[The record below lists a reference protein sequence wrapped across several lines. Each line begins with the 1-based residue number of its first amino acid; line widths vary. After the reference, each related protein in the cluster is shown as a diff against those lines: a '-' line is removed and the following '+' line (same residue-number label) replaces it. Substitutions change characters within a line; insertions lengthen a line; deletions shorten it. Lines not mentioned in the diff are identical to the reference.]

1 MTLSRPTSDQPQ
13 TPAQNAWTTRS
24 LLSWMSSA
32 FAEKNLDSPRLLAE
46 MLLAHTLG
54 CDRMRLYM
62 DADRPA
68 NEDERA
74 RLRAMVSRALRHEPV
89 QYLISEAWFFSM
101 PFFVD
106 RRVLV
111 PRPSTET
118 IVETVIQTARAIDG
132 PLRIADICTGSGC
145 ISVALAKHLRNT
157 TIDATDISDDA
168 LTVAALNA
176 ERHAVTPAIRFHQG
190 DLLEP
195 LPDSPGYDFLVSNP
209 PYIPD
214 HEWDSV
220 EPNVKD
226 HEPERALRAGPDGLD
241 LIRPLLDRAPD
252 HLAAGGMLLIEIAS
266 CNSERVLDLAK
277 SDARLAEPLILND
290 FEGLPRVLQARRA

>member
-1 MTLSRPTSDQPQ
+1 MTG
-13 TPAQNAWTTRS
+13 
-24 LLSWMSSA
+24 A
-32 FAEKNLDSPRLLAE
+32 FTEKNLDSPRLLAE

-74 RLRAMVSRALRHEPV
+74 RLRAMVTRALRHEPV
-89 QYLISEAWFFSM
+89 QYLVSEAWFFSM
-101 PFFVD
+101 PFLVD

-118 IVETVIQTARAIDG
+118 IVETVIQTARAIDR

-145 ISVALAKHLRNT
+145 ISIALAKHLRNA

-168 LTVAALNA
+168 LSVAALNA

-195 LPDSPGYDFLVSNP
+195 LSESSEYDFLVSNP

-252 HLAAGGMLLIEIAS
+252 HLASGAMLLIEIAS
-266 CNSERVLDLAK
+266 CNAECVLDLAK
-277 SDARLAEPLILND
+277 ADARLVEPLILND

>member
-1 MTLSRPTSDQPQ
+1 MTGT
-13 TPAQNAWTTRS
+13 
-24 LLSWMSSA
+24 

-74 RLRAMVSRALRHEPV
+74 RLRAMVTRALRHEPV
-89 QYLISEAWFFSM
+89 QYLVAEAWFFSLPM
-101 PFFVD
+101 FVD
-106 RRVLV
+106 RRVLI

-118 IVETVIQTARAIDG
+118 IVETVIQTARSIER

-145 ISVALAKHLRNT
+145 ISVALAKHLRNA

-168 LTVAALNA
+168 LAVAALNA
-176 ERHAVTPAIRFHQG
+176 QRHGVMDSIRFHLG
-190 DLLEP
+190 NLLDA
-195 LPDSPGYDFLVSNP
+195 LPDATPYDFLVSNP

-214 HEWDSV
+214 HEWPSV

-226 HEPERALRAGPDGLD
+226 HEPEHALRAGPDGLD
-241 LIRPLLDRAPD
+241 LIRPPLDHAPD
-252 HLAAGGMLLIEIAS
+252 HLAPGGTLLIEIAS
-266 CNSERVLDLAK
+266 CNAERVLDLAK
-277 SDARLAEPLILND
+277 SDPRLAEPIILND
-290 FEGLPRVLQARRA
+290 FEGLPRVLQACRT

>member
-1 MTLSRPTSDQPQ
+1 MTR
-13 TPAQNAWTTRS
+13 
-24 LLSWMSSA
+24 A
-32 FAEKNLDSPRLLAE
+32 FAEKSLDSPRLLAE

-68 NEDERA
+68 NEDERT
-74 RLRAMVSRALRHEPV
+74 RLRSMVTRALRHEPV
-89 QYLISEAWFFSM
+89 QYLVAEAWFFSM

-106 RRVLV
+106 RRVLI

-118 IVETVIQTARAIDG
+118 IVESVIQTARTIDS

-145 ISVALAKHLRNT
+145 ISIALAKHLRNA

-168 LTVAALNA
+168 LAVAALNA
-176 ERHAVTPAIRFHQG
+176 QRHAVSDKVRFLQG

-195 LPDSPGYDFLVSNP
+195 ISDSPGYDYLVSNP

-214 HEWDSV
+214 HEWPSV

-226 HEPERALRAGPDGLD
+226 HEPERALRAGPDGLE

-252 HLAAGGMLLIEIAS
+252 HLAPGGTLLIEIAS
-266 CNSERVLDLAK
+266 CNAEVILALAK
-277 SDARLAEPLILND
+277 SDPRLASVNMLND